1 MAVLRAIPVHCGSL
15 FKWYD
20 QSGATDVSTIH
31 YPCGGRI
38 YSRIYEGACY
48 MGFYIESHR
57 TGQRVL
63 FTLTHAQKDRE
74 GDVLFWEFK
83 SQSGV
88 TVTVFNT

>member
-1 MAVLRAIPVHCGSL
+1 MAVLRAVPVHRGSL
-15 FKWYD
+15 FRWCD
-20 QSGATDVSTIH
+20 QSGATDVSMLH
-31 YPCGGRI
+31 YSCGGRI
-38 YSRIYEGACY
+38 YSQIYDDACD

-57 TGQRVL
+57 TGRWVL
-63 FTLTHAQKDRE
+63 FTLAHTQKDRE